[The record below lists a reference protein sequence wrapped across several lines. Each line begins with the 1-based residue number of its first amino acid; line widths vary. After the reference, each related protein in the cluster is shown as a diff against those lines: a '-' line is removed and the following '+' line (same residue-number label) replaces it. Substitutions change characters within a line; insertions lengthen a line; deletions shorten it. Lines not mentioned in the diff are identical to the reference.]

1 MKTAEQIAQ
10 WVIDN
15 RYPKSENNKVSDTE
29 MYQTLIEAINQVLR
43 QPLVSSELNCE
54 HDWLVDRYD
63 HFGFPESR
71 FCDKCNTRETI
82 YIQNK

>member
-43 QPLVSSELNCE
+43 QPPVISS
-54 HDWLVDRYD
+54 V
-63 HFGFPESR
+63 
-71 FCDKCNTRETI
+71 CDECTAYPFDERGKTPLCKTCKDNPLQTVL
-82 YIQNK
+82 